1 MDKDQL
7 YTEHLDEMFGTA
19 LLDNLTEEDV
29 DRIITRVL
37 CFLPNNGRLYKY
49 RSIEGN
55 SFEYAYDGLKNGYL
69 YMARAN
75 TLNDDLDSTLN
86 FDAEKDINKQM
97 QLFIEKPWHYLDT
110 WVHANSDQP
119 IFQNPIDRIAYQKVM
134 SCVNPTTY
142 ELDKEEALKL
152 FADMGVLRKDADR
165 YINNL
170 QKLANDEIEKHAED
184 LKKPLSSMVNFN
196 NESKKDIYVFSMSED
211 YDSDTMWAY
220 YANSN
225 KGFCIEYDYNKVKDL
240 SFDKKR
246 LLISIYKVIYR
257 DQLEE
262 HSLVGMLQYFIGGK
276 KDTELFKRENRVA
289 LEHTITKLSK
299 WQEEK
304 EWRVFLCNLDDNNK
318 IYADIVSGI
327 IIDERAL
334 ECDNEQMLI
343 ELAKEKGWDIKVR
356 KRKRS
361 GVGHYYE
368 RL

>member
-1 MDKDQL
+1 MDKSQL

-49 RSIEGN
+49 RSIERN
-55 SFEYAYDGLKNGYL
+55 SFEYTYDGLKNGYL

-86 FDAEKDINKQM
+86 FDVEKDINKQI

-152 FADMGVLRKDADR
+152 FADMGVLGEDADR
-165 YINNL
+165 YIDNL
-170 QKLANDEIEKHAED
+170 LELANYEIEKHAEN
-184 LKKPLSSMVNFN
+184 LKKPFSSMVNFN
-196 NESKKDIYVFSMSED
+196 NESKKDIYIFSMSED

-276 KDTELFKRENRVA
+276 KDLELFKRANREAV
-289 LEHTITKLSK
+289 EHTITKLSTWK
-299 WQEEK
+299 EEK
-304 EWRVFLCNLDDNNK
+304 EWRIFLCNLDDNNK

-334 ECDNEQMLI
+334 KCENAQMLI
-343 ELAKEKGWDIKVR
+343 ELAIERGWNIKVR
-356 KRKRS
+356 KRKQS
-361 GVGHYYE
+361 GIGHYYE